1 MAVAFAGLQ
10 GGRPHSC
17 SGQPVPEHG
26 NAAFPAVRV
35 KPPECL
41 PVPASCC
48 LFPGL
53 AAIPAPRCTFPPP
66 PQGHSTDPRA
76 PPQLR
81 PPAAKCRPA
90 RAAQALGPLG
100 PRSGGRVRGKAPP
113 PLTAPPRL
121 APPPCPCPCP
131 AAAGAWEASPRS
143 GAAPCAAGG
152 DRRPG
157 REEPPAVGNM
167 AAASRAQVLRLYRAL
182 LRESQRFG
190 GYNYRTYAIRRIRD
204 AFRENK
210 NITDSE
216 KIEELVNKAKAN
228 LEIIHR
234 QVTIG
239 QLYSTQKLVIESPGN
254 T

>member
-1 MAVAFAGLQ
+1 
-10 GGRPHSC
+10 
-17 SGQPVPEHG
+17 
-26 NAAFPAVRV
+26 
-35 KPPECL
+35 
-41 PVPASCC
+41 
-48 LFPGL
+48 
-53 AAIPAPRCTFPPP
+53 
-66 PQGHSTDPRA
+66 
-76 PPQLR
+76 
-81 PPAAKCRPA
+81 
-90 RAAQALGPLG
+90 
-100 PRSGGRVRGKAPP
+100 
-113 PLTAPPRL
+113 
-121 APPPCPCPCP
+121 
-131 AAAGAWEASPRS
+131 
-143 GAAPCAAGG
+143 
-152 DRRPG
+152 
-157 REEPPAVGNM
+157 M
-167 AAASRAQVLRLYRAL
+167 AAASQAQVLRLYRAL